1 MTKTL
6 QLVSGLYTR
15 LGHRMADDPELTDMM
30 QPLDVAALER
40 ALQLQIAEA
49 ASRRKGAISPEL

>member
-1 MTKTL
+1 M
-6 QLVSGLYTR
+6 G

-49 ASRRKGAISPEL
+49 ASRKKGMTSPEAG